1 MAEDYAATGATK
13 PAAPKTPAASGA
25 PDDEL
30 KKLKEAQAKDQ
41 AEFDKLKKKM
51 DESQTRIKELEKAVA
66 DTGQVTSAYTA
77 TLQSIAPDRLQ
88 TQDFL
93 ANDLPQLEKNEEV
106 KSKSA
111 EVAAKIKEVNAAIE
125 AKESEQQVLAQKLK
139 DERTAL
145 QTATDDLAA
154 KKLALDG
161 VKDQHKVIQERFAK
175 LKKLRQRIDSEGAN
189 KPLLKYVLALELK
202 SVWDATKDL
211 LITKEALEAAY
222 YAKADEHRTA
232 AAAAAVQE
240 DKVKVM
246 QGEVDA
252 SRKDLEARKTTR
264 LDDIIKKVGE
274 LGGQAPATAA
284 AAGAS
289 SPAAKAATA

>member
-1 MAEDYAATGATK
+1 MAEDYAAAGTVRTGAPK
-13 PAAPKTPAASGA
+13 PPAAGGA

-30 KKLKEAQAKDQ
+30 KKIKEAQAKDQ

-51 DESQTRIKELEKAVA
+51 DESQTRIKELEKSVA
-66 DTGQVTSAYTA
+66 DAGQVTSAYTS
-77 TLQSIAPDRLQ
+77 TLQSIATDRLQ

-106 KSKSA
+106 KSKAA

-125 AKESEQQVLAQKLK
+125 AQESDQQILAQKLK
-139 DERTAL
+139 DERAAL
-145 QTATDDLAA
+145 QTANDDLAA

-161 VKDQHKVIQERFAK
+161 VKDQQKVIQERFAK
-175 LKKLRQRIDSEGAN
+175 IKKLRQRIDSEGAN

-202 SVWDATKDL
+202 SVWDGTKDL
-211 LITKEALEAAY
+211 LVTSAALGTAY
-222 YAKADEHRTA
+222 YAKADEHRAAATTA
-232 AAAAAVQE
+232 ASQE

-252 SRKDLEARKTTR
+252 SRKDLDARKTSR

-274 LGGQAPATAA
+274 LGGQTPSTTV

-289 SPAAKAATA
+289 GAATMPATA

>member
-1 MAEDYAATGATK
+1 MAEDYAATATPK
-13 PAAPKTPAASGA
+13 PVAPKPPAASGA

-51 DESQTRIKELEKAVA
+51 DESQSRIKELEKSVA
-66 DTGQVTSAYTA
+66 DAGQVTSAYTS
-77 TLQSIAPDRLQ
+77 TLQSIATDRLQ

-106 KSKSA
+106 KSKAA

-125 AKESEQQVLAQKLK
+125 TKESEQQILAQKLK
-139 DERTAL
+139 DERAAL
-145 QTATDDLAA
+145 QTANDDLAV

-161 VKDQHKVIQERFAK
+161 VKDQQKVIQERFAK
-175 LKKLRQRIDSEGAN
+175 IKKLRQRIDSEGAN

-202 SVWDATKDL
+202 SVWEGTKDL
-211 LITKEALEAAY
+211 LITKEALEASY
-222 YAKADEHRTA
+222 YAKADEHQSAATTA
-232 AAAAAVQE
+232 SGQE
-240 DKVKVM
+240 DKVKMM
-246 QGEVDA
+246 QGELEA
-252 SRKDLEARKTTR
+252 SRKDLDARKTSR

-274 LGGQAPATAA
+274 LGGSAPVAMAA
-284 AAGAS
+284 AASG
-289 SPAAKAATA
+289 AATRTATA